1 MEVKL
6 NIDTKTWGK
15 KQTKYLQG
23 LEDRIEKQDYTIK
36 LFLERISKLEEI
48 IANSI
53 TSTTTIKESKP
64 KTSNKTKK
72 EKK

>member
-1 MEVKL
+1 M